1 MKFFFALCVYM
12 VLCAIGMHSFAQNVI
27 NQSVIV
33 SGDSNNASSSN
44 DDIGGVEFRR
54 ILSDRKKWY
63 YFEFENYHSFPVT
76 VNWQASISSDKF
88 SHWYSYGDV
97 KSGTIVIPANSK
109 KRTAETLGMIW
120 ILSECADCNGGA
132 ACRLRSLVS
141 RWDEQMGCR

>member
-1 MKFFFALCVYM
+1 M

-27 NQSVIV
+27 NQTVIV

-54 ILSDRKKWY
+54 IPSDRKKWY

-76 VNWQASISSDKF
+76 ANWQASISSDKF

-97 KSGTIVIPANSK
+97 KSGTIVIPVNSK
-109 KRTAETLGMIW
+109 KRTAETYSYGYDLDFIRVR
-120 ILSECADCNGGA
+120 
-132 ACRLRSLVS
+132 RL
-141 RWDEQMGCR
+141 

>member
-1 MKFFFALCVYM
+1 MKFFFFALCVYM

-27 NQSVIV
+27 NHTVIV

-54 ILSDRKKWY
+54 IPSDRKKWY

-97 KSGTIVIPANSK
+97 KSGTIVIPVNSK
-109 KRTAETLGMIW
+109 KRTAETYSYGYDMDFIRVR
-120 ILSECADCNGGA
+120 
-132 ACRLRSLVS
+132 RL
-141 RWDEQMGCR
+141 